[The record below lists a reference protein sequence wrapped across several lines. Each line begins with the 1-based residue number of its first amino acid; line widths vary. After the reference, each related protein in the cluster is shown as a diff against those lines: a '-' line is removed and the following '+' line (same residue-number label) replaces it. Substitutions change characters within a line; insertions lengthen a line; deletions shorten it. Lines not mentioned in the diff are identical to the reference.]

1 MCENFKMV
9 EKTETHSLRLEYQAL
24 LIFLCAGIYFYA
36 FKVNLFLFD
45 WLQFSAGV
53 SWIFI
58 PSGLR
63 LLFVLVLHQTGAIA
77 IALASCLINYTY
89 GVPDAHLFNIV
100 TALISGA
107 SPSLARSMAVSFLEL
122 STDLDGLTVQNLF
135 KTSVLFASMSAV
147 LHQLWYFW
155 YGMTPNFMAS
165 TFAMLVGD
173 WLGTVLVLTLASL
186 LFKAY
191 RKIFYIQ

>member
-1 MCENFKMV
+1 MV
-9 EKTETHSLRLEYQAL
+9 EETQAQELRIEYQAL
-24 LIFLCAGIYFYA
+24 LILFCAAVYFYA

-77 IALASCLINYTY
+77 IALASCLVNYTY

-107 SPSLARSMAVSFLEL
+107 SPSLARFMAIDFFKLN
-122 STDLDGLTVQNLF
+122 TNLDGLTVQNLF
-135 KTSVLFASMSAV
+135 KTSVLFALISGT
-147 LHQLWYFW
+147 LHQLWFFW
-155 YGMTPNFMAS
+155 SGMTVNFIAS
-165 TFAMLVGD
+165 SFAMVVGD
-173 WLGTVLVLTLASL
+173 WFGTLLVLTSASL
-186 LFKAY
+186 AFKIY
-191 RKIFYIQ
+191 RAILKK